1 MTTEFIKENPTEKQ
15 TYGVLIEYRENG
27 LVNASVLGWQNCR
40 VTAENKQEALQKL
53 QQLLTIH
60 QENQEIVCL
69 EVENSQK
76 ENPWL
81 KFAGM
86 FDNNPLK
93 NEFFAEIEANSQETK
108 TEKENLEII
117 ELKVPYT

>member
-1 MTTEFIKENPTEKQ
+1 MVTTEVIKENLTEKQ
-15 TYGVLIEYRENG
+15 SYRILIEYQENG

-40 VTAENKQEALQKL
+40 VTAKNKEEALQQL

-60 QENQEIVCL
+60 HGNQEIVSL
-69 EVENSQK
+69 EVGKPEK

-86 FDNNPLK
+86 FKDDPLFD
-93 NEFFAEIEANSQETK
+93 EVLDFIAEER
-108 TEKENLEII
+108 EKENQELEAV
-117 ELKVPYT
+117 ELISQE